1 MSDARTLPPQ
11 LPLLKLRIEGPH
23 VDPIESGTHPVM
35 TSREASRGG
44 DLSHHILEEGSLQ
57 VKAVWMKLPSKV

>member
-1 MSDARTLPPQ
+1 MSDACTLPPQ

-23 VDPIESGTHPVM
+23 VDPSKTP
-35 TSREASRGG
+35 REAILGG

-57 VKAVWMKLPSKV
+57 VKAVWMKLPSEV